1 MILTDKPIRPINH
14 RPRHKRVIWP
24 KHQQVI
30 DEYFKNGFNQI
41 EACRTLGYK
50 NPQSSAAHIFTD
62 SAIRHQIYRRK
73 NKAMQR
79 ADLTAEWFI
88 GQLLR
93 KAMAPQIMAKYL
105 KTGEDGNVYTD
116 FTDITE
122 EDRALLDWKAKNTK
136 AGENH
141 SQEMQVALTD
151 SNRALEQLMKIAG
164 IGKEDINIT
173 NKVEVK
179 LDDKELARRL
189 AFILN
194 SNTEEA

>member
-1 MILTDKPIRPINH
+1 
-14 RPRHKRVIWP
+14 
-24 KHQQVI
+24 
-30 DEYFKNGFNQI
+30 
-41 EACRTLGYK
+41 
-50 NPQSSAAHIFTD
+50 
-62 SAIRHQIYRRK
+62 
-73 NKAMQR
+73 MQR